1 MKSLNKALDVLEIL
15 LNLGGSEIRLSEL
28 AQMTGLN
35 KATVSRIVS
44 ALVKRGY
51 MHQVERRGKYVLGT
65 KFLDFSAVIKQ
76 KNRIKDVAMP
86 HLIKLNRLV
95 EEAAALFSFD
105 GERAI
110 FVEEVHSK
118 HPLKITPDPTSSV
131 PLYCTGVG
139 KILLASK
146 TAQELEKYFN
156 NTDIRAFTPN
166 TITEF
171 NHLKS
176 HLMTV
181 AKEGVAYDDEEF
193 SPGYR
198 MVAAGIRDA
207 GERLIGGIGVMGPA
221 ARLTPSK
228 MKEIAPYVKYCAMEI
243 SMDLGYRESKD

>member
-1 MKSLNKALDVLEIL
+1 MKSLNKALDVLEVL
-15 LNLGGSEIRLSEL
+15 LNLGGSEIRLSEI
-28 AQMTGLN
+28 AQLSGLN

-65 KFLDFSAVIKQ
+65 KFLDFSAIIKQ

-95 EEAAALFSFD
+95 EEAAALFGID

-118 HPLKITPDPTSSV
+118 YPLKITPDPTFSV
-131 PLYCTGVG
+131 PLYCTGIG
-139 KILLASK
+139 KILLANK

-181 AKEGVAYDDEEF
+181 TKEGVAYDDEEF
-193 SPGYR
+193 SPGFR

-207 GERLIGGIGVMGPA
+207 NERLIAGIGVMGPS
-221 ARLTPSK
+221 ARLTRSK

-243 SMDLGYRESKD
+243 SMDLGYRESKG